1 MDIKKMTIG
10 LAGIAI
16 SCALFAGS
24 SYAATSWAACTPV
37 KIGPAG
43 DIVRIQVAGCTPVDP
58 SAGKDGW
65 LTLNATGTDQMMA
78 TILTAMSLTKPIGVG
93 FDGTKDAE
101 GYNYA
106 TSIMFNNQ

>member
-1 MDIKKMTIG
+1 MLG
-10 LAGIAI
+10 LAGIAL

-43 DIVRIQVAGCTPVDP
+43 SIVRIQVTGCTSDP
-58 SAGKDGW
+58 SNNHDGW
-65 LTLNATGTDQMMA
+65 LTLNTTGTDQMMA

-93 FDGTKDAE
+93 YDGTKDAE

-106 TSIMFNNQ
+106 VAIMFNNQ